1 MSLQRRSRTEFS
13 DKYARVAD
21 ASGAHRLAAFHYSRS
36 YAKKP
41 HNYPADFSDFT
52 TAHLNS
58 SIFNQSH
65 GMAIDTALPGLIQ
78 CDLRHKKPGISFT
91 ETAQMR
97 IMTTTAK
104 MIC

>member
-1 MSLQRRSRTEFS
+1 MRKINKLRPTR
-13 DKYARVAD
+13 KI
-21 ASGAHRLAAFHYSRS
+21 
-36 YAKKP
+36 P
-41 HNYPADFSDFT
+41 HNYPADLPDFNRT
-52 TAHLNS
+52 RLNR

-65 GMAIDTALPGLIQ
+65 SMAIDTAFPGLIQ
-78 CDLRHKKPGISFT
+78 RDLRHKNPAISFT